1 MIKSRDE
8 IIHKQEQEKER
19 QKRKSS
25 RPTDW
30 KTNYVDGLDTLRTQG
45 KGDKNK
51 VEGWY
56 TNEVKETLKKIFSK
70 KKKDSG
76 KKAWYISK

>member
-8 IIHKQEQEKER
+8 IVYKQEQEKER

-30 KTNYVDGLDTLRTQG
+30 ETNYVDGLDKINLQG

-70 KKKDSG
+70 EKKDSG
-76 KKAWYISK
+76 KKA